1 MNNNIKLLNNE
12 IEVALR
18 ILILLSTIDKAID
31 EQLIIFYD
39 YAILHS
45 NDFDSKQDSIQPN
58 SPFRKEELTIKT
70 KLIKMALEMLVQKQ
84 LIDVI
89 YNENGIYYASN
100 KLTNLFLNRL
110 TSVYSKKLQK
120 QAKWVKKHFKKY
132 DEQNIKKYFEKT
144 MSKWNSEF
152 SMYGLFSEGYNY
164 AK

>member
-1 MNNNIKLLNNE
+1 MNNIKLLNNE

-18 ILILLSTIDKAID
+18 ILILLNTIDRVID
-31 EQLIIFYD
+31 EQLIILYD

-45 NDFDSKQDSIQPN
+45 NDFDSKQNSILPN
-58 SPFRKEELTIKT
+58 SPFRKEELTIKV
-70 KLIKMALEMLVQKQ
+70 KLIKKALEILSQKQ

-89 YNENGIYYASN
+89 YNENGIYYTSN

-132 DEQNIKKYFEKT
+132 DEQKIKKYFENT
-144 MSKWNSEF
+144 MSKWDSEF
-152 SMYGLFSEGYNY
+152 SMYGLFSEGSNY

>member
-1 MNNNIKLLNNE
+1 MNNIKLLNNE

-18 ILILLSTIDKAID
+18 ILILLNTIDRVID
-31 EQLIIFYD
+31 EQLIILYD

-45 NDFDSKQDSIQPN
+45 NDFDSKQNSILPN
-58 SPFRKEELTIKT
+58 SPFRKEELTIKV
-70 KLIKMALEMLVQKQ
+70 KLIKKALEILSQKQ

-89 YNENGIYYASN
+89 YNENGIYYTSN

-120 QAKWVKKHFKKY
+120 QAKGGKKHFKKY
-132 DEQNIKKYFEKT
+132 DKEKIKKCCDNT
-144 MSKWNSEF
+144 MSKWDSEF
-152 SMYGLFSEGYNY
+152 SMYGLFSEGSNY